1 MDKLNL
7 MSSFI
12 AVAEEGT
19 YTAAAKR
26 LGKTKAL
33 ISTHVS
39 QLEGLLDVRLITR
52 STRSMQLTPTGQSY
66 YEEAKKVLDDIATLE
81 AQVRQ
86 EHQTLV
92 GRLRISAPATFGELV
107 MMPFIAQI
115 TSQNPQLNVE
125 LMLNDR
131 YVDIV
136 AEGFDAAIRI
146 GHLEDSTLIARPIG
160 NITMQLCAAPSFLEQ
175 HGRPASPDDLN
186 TLPCV
191 FDTNYRQANRW
202 NFIHAGQEFDIKPSI
217 IARVNSALAAA
228 NMAKTGAAITYAPD
242 FAVQDS
248 LNSGQLISLL
258 EENCLTAIPIN
269 MIYPHRKHLSAKVT
283 AFIEQFST
291 YVQQG
296 QSEETM

>member
-7 MSSFI
+7 MTSFI

-146 GHLEDSTLIARPIG
+146 GHLEDSTLIARPVG
-160 NITMQLCAAPSFLEQ
+160 NITMRLCAAPEFLEQ
-175 HGRPASPDDLN
+175 HGMPTSPDDLCN
-186 TLPCV
+186 LPCV

-202 NFIHAGQEFDIKPSI
+202 GFTHAGRALDVKPNI

-242 FAVQDS
+242 FAVEES
-248 LNSGQLISLL
+248 LMSGRLISLF
-258 EENCLTAIPIN
+258 EECCLTEIPIN

-283 AFIEQFST
+283 AFIEQFSA
-291 YVQQG
+291 YVQQRNI
-296 QSEETM
+296 EESD